1 MKDLANLEV
10 FAAVGS
16 RRSFTRAAERLN
28 LPKSSVSRKIKELE
42 NELGVR
48 LINRDSRHFELTDQG
63 VALLESS
70 EQVLKRAEQAFDDV
84 RSVHQGQRGLISIS
98 TTADLAQQFLAP
110 AVAAFKRENPE
121 VRFHLDLSPQILDL
135 VSARIDLAIR
145 VGPLK
150 DSSLVARKLCDRQLG
165 FFASPAYLKRARKP
179 EKIGDLAHHTFIA
192 TSRVCIDGAWLQ
204 PSIQVNSM
212 GLVREFVLRGLGVGL
227 LDAAIITAEHRKVFT
242 AVLPRARAP
251 RVPIYL
257 IFPHNKPPRRVS
269 EFVKTLIHY
278 KAADPAASS

>member
-16 RRSFTRAAERLN
+16 QRSFSRAAERLN

-63 VALLESS
+63 AALLESG
-70 EQVLKRAEQAFDDV
+70 EEVLKRAEQAFDNV
-84 RSVHQGQRGLISIS
+84 RSAHQSQRGLISIS

-110 AVAAFKRENPE
+110 AIAAFRRENPE
-121 VRFHLDLSPQILDL
+121 VRFHLDLSPQVLDL

-150 DSSLVARKLCDRQLG
+150 DSSLVVRKLCDRQLG
-165 FFASPAYLKRARKP
+165 FFASPAYLKHERKP
-179 EKIGDLAHHTFIA
+179 EKTGDLAHHTLIA
-192 TSRVCIDGAWLQ
+192 TSRVCVDSVWLQ
-204 PSIQVNSM
+204 PSIQVNNM
-212 GLVREFVLRGLGVGL
+212 GLIREFVLRGLGVGL
-227 LDAAIITAEHRKVFT
+227 LDAAMIGSEHRKVFIP
-242 AVLPRARAP
+242 VLPRINAP
-251 RVPIYL
+251 RVPIYVL
-257 IFPHNKPPRRVS
+257 FAHNKPPRRVS
-269 EFVKTLIHY
+269 EFVKKLIQY
-278 KAADPAASS
+278 KAAEPATSS